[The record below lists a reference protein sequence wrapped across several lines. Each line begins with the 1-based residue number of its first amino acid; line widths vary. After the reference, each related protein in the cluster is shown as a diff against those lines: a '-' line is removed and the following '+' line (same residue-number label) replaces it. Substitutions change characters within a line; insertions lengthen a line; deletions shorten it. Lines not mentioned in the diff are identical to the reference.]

1 MRYYY
6 AALSVDGFIA
16 GSDSQKPVAW
26 LDQFN
31 QIIND
36 LPAED
41 RIKTSYDRMIK
52 NTKIIVMG
60 RKTYDDILSFGVP
73 WPYEMC
79 ESYVVSHNQLE
90 VEHPQIKFVNY
101 QEVTNLLKT
110 TKQQVL
116 ILGGGNLAG
125 QLIDDNLVDKI
136 VLTQMPILLGE
147 GIRFWQNQK
156 SKNLSLERIDQS
168 NDFIELEYRIK
179 ESKI

>member
-6 AALSVDGFIA
+6 AALSADGFIA

-41 RIKTSYDRMIK
+41 RIKTSYERMIK
-52 NTKIIVMG
+52 DTKIIIMG
-60 RKTYDDILSFGVP
+60 RQTYDDILSFGVP

-79 ESYVVSHNQLE
+79 KSYVISHNPIV
-90 VEHPQIKFVNY
+90 VENPQIKFIDY
-101 QEVTNLLKT
+101 QKVTELLKT
-110 TKQQVL
+110 TNQQVL

-136 VLTQMPILLGE
+136 VLTQMPILLGS
-147 GIRFWQNQK
+147 GIRFWQNQQI
-156 SKNLSLERIDQS
+156 KNLALECVDQS

>member
-6 AALSVDGFIA
+6 AALSADGFIA
-16 GSDSQKPVAW
+16 GSDPQKPVAW

-36 LPAED
+36 LPAND

-52 NTKIIVMG
+52 DTKVVVMG
-60 RKTYDDILSFGVP
+60 RQTYDDILSFGVP

-79 ESYVVSHNQLE
+79 ETYVVSHNLIE
-90 VEHPQIKFVNY
+90 VEHTQIKFVNY

-110 TKQQVL
+110 TRQQVL

-136 VLTQMPILLGE
+136 VLTQMPILLGS
-147 GIRFWQNQK
+147 GIRFWQNQQI
-156 SKNLSLERIDQS
+156 KNLSLERVEQS
-168 NDFIELEYRIK
+168 NNFIELEYQIK